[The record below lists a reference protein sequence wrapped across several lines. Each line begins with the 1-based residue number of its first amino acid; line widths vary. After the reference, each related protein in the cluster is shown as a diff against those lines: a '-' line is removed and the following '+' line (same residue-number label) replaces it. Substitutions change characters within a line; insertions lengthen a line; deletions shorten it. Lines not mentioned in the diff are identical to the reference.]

1 MSTDL
6 SHNATVPLWG
16 FIVIIAVGSII
27 IVGSVFFG
35 LRYYISH
42 HDSDNDSIRNDPET
56 VRRVTVRRGRIVP
69 QSHYMSLTGSRFGV
83 GAFGEDSRSGAR
95 SMSPFEWWNNVH
107 SRSNSQMS
115 QVKVGRHQTPEPTT
129 ARTTNFSRPAL
140 GMPSPSI
147 ASLPQ
152 IIETSP
158 HQSLISSHQS
168 KHSIFS
174 EKAPS
179 VVHSELGAPRSPA
192 SMTGFG
198 SRANSHADV
207 SSTISEEPDH
217 RSAMKRQRSQSRN
230 PLPTHTRT
238 PPRSRSLPRS
248 PRPADNVVEQTVPP
262 ISKRPSAMQTD
273 RTIFLNTSERRPSS
287 TNPERKSLNKPL
299 PSTHCPDRRQSLPR
313 SPRRSSST
321 LNSIKSYRAPG
332 DADHVTGQL
341 SNASVQA
348 LPQMKPTDHS
358 QAYWESR
365 HDLQPV
371 RKKSQKGKVLRKKSL
386 QRAERTSMVN

>member
-1 MSTDL
+1 
-6 SHNATVPLWG
+6 
-16 FIVIIAVGSII
+16 
-27 IVGSVFFG
+27 
-35 LRYYISH
+35 
-42 HDSDNDSIRNDPET
+42 
-56 VRRVTVRRGRIVP
+56 
-69 QSHYMSLTGSRFGV
+69 
-83 GAFGEDSRSGAR
+83 
-95 SMSPFEWWNNVH
+95 
-107 SRSNSQMS
+107 
-115 QVKVGRHQTPEPTT
+115 
-129 ARTTNFSRPAL
+129 
-140 GMPSPSI
+140 
-147 ASLPQ
+147 
-152 IIETSP
+152 
-158 HQSLISSHQS
+158 
-168 KHSIFS
+168 
-174 EKAPS
+174 
-179 VVHSELGAPRSPA
+179 
-192 SMTGFG
+192 
-198 SRANSHADV
+198 
-207 SSTISEEPDH
+207 
-217 RSAMKRQRSQSRN
+217 MKRQRSQSRN